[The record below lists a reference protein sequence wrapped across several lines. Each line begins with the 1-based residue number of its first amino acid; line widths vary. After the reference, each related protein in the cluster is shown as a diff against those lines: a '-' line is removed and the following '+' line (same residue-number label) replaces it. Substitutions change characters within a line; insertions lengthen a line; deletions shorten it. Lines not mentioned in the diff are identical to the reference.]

1 MPEAR
6 ASGTRSRVS
15 ELSGRPMRRA
25 AALSRRPLLAVA
37 LLLGLASRRAT
48 AAAPERVVS
57 LNPSLTAMV
66 LAVGARDRLVGV
78 DDFSA
83 REQPDVASLPRVG
96 GLYNPSLEAVV
107 ALRPDLVL
115 LVPSAEQRDFR
126 ERLDALGIPVLAL
139 DPVRF
144 DQVLAALETV
154 GARLGRAE
162 AARARADAERRAL
175 EEARRLTAGLPR
187 PRVVL
192 VLQRDPLYVA
202 GAGSFIDE
210 MIQAA
215 GGRNLG
221 AAFPEPYPR
230 ASQEWLIDG
239 APERILDSS
248 NEPGDARAFWSRWPS
263 LPALTQRGVVVL
275 PAGLVTLPGP
285 WLDRA
290 LAALVRAIHGLELAL
305 PADDATAGA
314 PPVPE
319 RP

>member
-1 MPEAR
+1 
-6 ASGTRSRVS
+6 V
-15 ELSGRPMRRA
+15 
-25 AALSRRPLLAVA
+25 LAV
-37 LLLGLASRRAT
+37 LLGLAVSRAA
-48 AAAPERVVS
+48 AAAPRRVIS

-83 REQPDVASLPRVG
+83 QEEPSVASLPRVG

-126 ERLDALGIPVLAL
+126 ERLAALRIPVLAL

-144 DQVLAALETV
+144 DEVVAALETV
-154 GARLGRAE
+154 GERLGC
-162 AARARADAERRAL
+162 AAAAHARADAERRAL
-175 EEARRLTAGLPR
+175 ALARELTAGLPR

-202 GAGSFIDE
+202 GGGSFIDE

-221 AAFPEPYPR
+221 AAFSEPYPR
-230 ASQEWLIDG
+230 VSQEWLIEA
-239 APERILDSS
+239 APDRILDSS
-248 NEPGDARAFWSRWPS
+248 NEPGEARSFWARWPS
-263 LPALTQRGVVVL
+263 LPALTQRGVAVL

-305 PADDATAGA
+305 PEGDAADGA
-314 PPVPE
+314 PPAPGK
-319 RP
+319 P

>member
-1 MPEAR
+1 
-6 ASGTRSRVS
+6 
-15 ELSGRPMRRA
+15 MRRA
-25 AALSRRPLLAVA
+25 AAPTCRLCLAAA
-37 LLLGLASRRAT
+37 LLLGLAARRA
-48 AAAPERVVS
+48 AAAPPARVVS

-66 LAVGARDRLVGV
+66 LALGARDRLVGV

-83 REQPDVASLPRVG
+83 REAPEVASLPRVG

-126 ERLDALGIPVLAL
+126 ERLGALGIPVLAFS
-139 DPVRF
+139 PVRF
-144 DQVLAALETV
+144 EEVVGALETL
-154 GARLGRAE
+154 GERLGRAE
-162 AARARADAERRAL
+162 AARARARTERRAL
-175 EEARRLTAGLPR
+175 ELARRITEGLPR

-202 GAGSFIDE
+202 GGGSFIDE
-210 MIQAA
+210 MIAAA
-215 GGRNLG
+215 GGRNVG
-221 AAFPEPYPR
+221 AAFAEPYPR
-230 ASQEWLIDG
+230 VSQEWLIDA
-239 APERILDSS
+239 APERIFDSS

-290 LAALVRAIHGLELAL
+290 LAALVRGIHGIELAL
-305 PADDATAGA
+305 PADEAAEGA
-314 PPVPE
+314 PSPRGAP
-319 RP
+319 

>member
-1 MPEAR
+1 
-6 ASGTRSRVS
+6 
-15 ELSGRPMRRA
+15 MRRPA
-25 AALSRRPLLAVA
+25 APSRRLALA
-37 LLLGLASRRAT
+37 ATLLLGLAARRAV
-48 AAAPERVVS
+48 AVPPARVVS

-66 LAVGARDRLVGV
+66 LALGARDRLVGV

-83 REQPDVASLPRVG
+83 RQEPEVASLPRVG

-126 ERLDALGIPVLAL
+126 ERLAALGIRVLAL
-139 DPVRF
+139 DPLRF
-144 DQVLAALETV
+144 DEVLAALERV
-154 GARLGRAE
+154 GEVLGRAD
-162 AARARADAERRAL
+162 AARARAGAERRAL
-175 EEARRLTAGLPR
+175 ELARELTAGLPR

-202 GAGSFIDE
+202 GGGSFIDE
-210 MIQAA
+210 MIEAA

-221 AAFPEPYPR
+221 AAFAEPYPR
-230 ASQEWLIDG
+230 VAEEWLIAA

-248 NEPGDARAFWSRWPS
+248 SEPGAARAFWSRWPS
-263 LPALTQRGVVVL
+263 LPALTQHGVVVL

-290 LAALVRAIHGLELAL
+290 LAALVRAIHGVELAL
-305 PADDATAGA
+305 PADDAPAPRAA
-314 PPVPE
+314 PPPKAA
-319 RP
+319 P